1 MSTRKINRHHISY
14 EPEIIVKIYS
24 GEHQILTLLDRYE
37 KRTVSK
43 GFIRALKV
51 WLALNEHRA
60 REIA

>member
-1 MSTRKINRHHISY
+1 MGRVVQRHHISY
-14 EPEIIVKIYS
+14 KPEIVVTIYK
-24 GEHQILTLLDRYE
+24 GEHQILGLINRYE
-37 KRTVSK
+37 QKTVSK